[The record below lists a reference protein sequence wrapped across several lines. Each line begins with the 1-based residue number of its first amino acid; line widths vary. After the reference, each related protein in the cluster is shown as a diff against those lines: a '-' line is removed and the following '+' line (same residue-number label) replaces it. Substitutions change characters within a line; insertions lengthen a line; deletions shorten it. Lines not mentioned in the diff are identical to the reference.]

1 MINSQ
6 RVLNDIIKTSQMGI
20 NGINV
25 VMDKTRQPALR
36 QALKVQRREYSDIE
50 QQAKLL
56 AQRKGYKIDQIKP
69 GRAKSVIVTMPR
81 IISEILEANS
91 KKSMRALKSA
101 LVNGFDGLKLTEEQ
115 KKYMTWDSLRGHG
128 YGNFMR
134 VAENEGMTMS
144 LTPKG
149 EYGWDGWLGT
159 YFCVSPEDKAVLMFF
174 VQRIDAGT
182 TDYTRKFRSMAY
194 AAMED

>member
-69 GRAKSVIVTMPR
+69 ITRRMGAMMSKSQLLVGEPDSKIAGMMIQGNTRGM
-81 IISEILEANS
+81 ILSLKN
-91 KKSMRALKSA
+91 MRRC
-101 LVNGFDGLKLTEEQ
+101 DQ
-115 KKYMTWDSLRGHG
+115 PDQQ
-128 YGNFMR
+128 
-134 VAENEGMTMS
+134 VAELAQKLLETEKHNIDSMEG
-144 LTPKG
+144 
-149 EYGWDGWLGT
+149 
-159 YFCVSPEDKAVLMFF
+159 F
-174 VQRIDAGT
+174 V
-182 TDYTRKFRSMAY
+182 
-194 AAMED
+194 

>member
-69 GRAKSVIVTMPR
+69 ITRRMGAIMSKGQLLVGEPDSKIAGMMIQGNTRGM
-81 IISEILEANS
+81 ILSLKN
-91 KKSMRALKSA
+91 MRRC
-101 LVNGFDGLKLTEEQ
+101 DQ
-115 KKYMTWDSLRGHG
+115 PDQQ
-128 YGNFMR
+128 
-134 VAENEGMTMS
+134 VAELAQKLLETEKHNIDSMEG
-144 LTPKG
+144 
-149 EYGWDGWLGT
+149 
-159 YFCVSPEDKAVLMFF
+159 F
-174 VQRIDAGT
+174 V
-182 TDYTRKFRSMAY
+182 
-194 AAMED
+194 

>member
-69 GRAKSVIVTMPR
+69 ITRRMGAMMSKTQLLVGEPDSKIAGMMIQGNTRGM
-81 IISEILEANS
+81 ILSLKN
-91 KKSMRALKSA
+91 MRRCNQPDQQVAQLA
-101 LVNGFDGLKLTEEQ
+101 QKLLQTEENNI
-115 KKYMTWDSLRGHG
+115 S
-128 YGNFMR
+128 
-134 VAENEGMTMS
+134 
-144 LTPKG
+144 
-149 EYGWDGWLGT
+149 
-159 YFCVSPEDKAVLMFF
+159 
-174 VQRIDAGT
+174 
-182 TDYTRKFRSMAY
+182 SMVGFL
-194 AAMED
+194 

>member
-69 GRAKSVIVTMPR
+69 ITRRMGAVMSKTQLLVGEPDSKIAGMMIQGNTRGMILSLKNMRRCNQPDQQVAQLAQKLLETAKNNID
-81 IISEILEANS
+81 
-91 KKSMRALKSA
+91 SME
-101 LVNGFDGLKLTEEQ
+101 GF
-115 KKYMTWDSLRGHG
+115 
-128 YGNFMR
+128 
-134 VAENEGMTMS
+134 V
-144 LTPKG
+144 
-149 EYGWDGWLGT
+149 
-159 YFCVSPEDKAVLMFF
+159 
-174 VQRIDAGT
+174 
-182 TDYTRKFRSMAY
+182 
-194 AAMED
+194 

>member
-25 VMDKTRQPALR
+25 VMDKTRPPALR

-69 GRAKSVIVTMPR
+69 ITRRMGAMMSKGQLLVGEPDSKIAGMMIQGNTRGMILSLKNMRRCDQPDQQVAQRAQKH
-81 IISEILEANS
+81 LETEKNNID
-91 KKSMRALKSA
+91 SME
-101 LVNGFDGLKLTEEQ
+101 GF
-115 KKYMTWDSLRGHG
+115 
-128 YGNFMR
+128 
-134 VAENEGMTMS
+134 V
-144 LTPKG
+144 
-149 EYGWDGWLGT
+149 
-159 YFCVSPEDKAVLMFF
+159 
-174 VQRIDAGT
+174 
-182 TDYTRKFRSMAY
+182 
-194 AAMED
+194 

>member
-25 VMDKTRQPALR
+25 VMDKTSEPALR

-69 GRAKSVIVTMPR
+69 ITRRMGAMMSKAQLMAGEPDSKIAGMMIQGNTRG
-81 IISEILEANS
+81 IIKGYKNLNQFPPSDQRVSNLAHKLIDFEETNNRQLQ
-91 KKSMRALKSA
+91 
-101 LVNGFDGLKLTEEQ
+101 GFL
-115 KKYMTWDSLRGHG
+115 
-128 YGNFMR
+128 
-134 VAENEGMTMS
+134 
-144 LTPKG
+144 
-149 EYGWDGWLGT
+149 
-159 YFCVSPEDKAVLMFF
+159 
-174 VQRIDAGT
+174 
-182 TDYTRKFRSMAY
+182 
-194 AAMED
+194 

>member
-25 VMDKTRQPALR
+25 VMHKTRQPALR

-69 GRAKSVIVTMPR
+69 INRKMGAMMSKTQLLIGEPDSKIAGMMIQGNTRGM
-81 IISEILEANS
+81 ILSLKNMRRCNQPDGQVAQLAQKLLDTEKNNLV
-91 KKSMRALKSA
+91 SMQ
-101 LVNGFDGLKLTEEQ
+101 GF
-115 KKYMTWDSLRGHG
+115 
-128 YGNFMR
+128 
-134 VAENEGMTMS
+134 V
-144 LTPKG
+144 
-149 EYGWDGWLGT
+149 
-159 YFCVSPEDKAVLMFF
+159 
-174 VQRIDAGT
+174 
-182 TDYTRKFRSMAY
+182 
-194 AAMED
+194 